1 MHCGESNAVVVKSSK
16 IIVRWVIQAALCVS
30 MKVLVVDDNR
40 DAAST
45 LSMLVEMVGHEVRT
59 AFDGIE
65 ALVEAARFLPDV
77 VLLDLGMPRM
87 DGFEACRQMRA
98 QPWGVKMAV
107 IAVTGWGNEADRL
120 RTKQVG
126 FDHHLVKPVEPDVIL
141 STLDSLERQ
150 AGP

>member
-1 MHCGESNAVVVKSSK
+1 M
-16 IIVRWVIQAALCVS
+16 S

-45 LSMLVEMVGHEVRT
+45 LSRLIEMVGHEVRT

-65 ALVEAARFLPDV
+65 ALAQAARFLPDV

-98 QPWGVKMAV
+98 QPWGAKMAV
-107 IAVTGWGNEADRL
+107 IAVTGWGIEPVRL
-120 RTKQVG
+120 KTKGAG
-126 FDHHLVKPVEPDVIL
+126 FDHHLVKPVDPDVIL
-141 STLDSLERQ
+141 STLDSLARQ
-150 AGP
+150 ARP

>member
-1 MHCGESNAVVVKSSK
+1 
-16 IIVRWVIQAALCVS
+16 
-30 MKVLVVDDNR
+30 
-40 DAAST
+40 
-45 LSMLVEMVGHEVRT
+45 MLLEMVGHEVRT

-65 ALVEAARFLPDV
+65 ALAEAARFLPDV

-98 QPWGVKMAV
+98 QAWGAKMAV
-107 IAVTGWGNEADRL
+107 IAVTGWGTEAHRL
-120 RTKQVG
+120 NTKEAG

-141 STLDSLERQ
+141 STLDSLAWQ

>member
-1 MHCGESNAVVVKSSK
+1 MVVKSIK
-16 IIVRWVIQAALCVS
+16 IIARWVIQAALCVS

-40 DAAST
+40 DAACT

-77 VLLDLGMPRM
+77 VLLDLGMPHM

-98 QPWGVKMAV
+98 QPWGVKMTV

-120 RTKQVG
+120 HTKQVG

-141 STLDSLERQ
+141 SMLDSLAQQ